1 MQQLPASPHSSGPPS
16 KRRRTQPGLLRILP
30 IGPELR
36 VEELRALL
44 SEQEDMQLLPPIA
57 DPDQALDVLSRTN
70 QVSRIDMV
78 IVEGEFC
85 EEQHSP
91 LLPALSRTL
100 RCLIIAPPMYPS
112 EIKRLEE
119 AGAYGYCP
127 TVASSQQLVKTIRNI
142 ARGEKYFHPTPS
154 TELRPRLLTK
164 RKPVFYQERL
174 EEQAA
179 RIGWPLS
186 EIELLILSH
195 FDGANNDEIARR
207 IQRPV
212 GTVRS
217 ATSRIFFLL
226 QQLSERQ
233 EIPNRLVAFQVLLEL
248 GIIEYRPSMTS
259 G

>member
-1 MQQLPASPHSSGPPS
+1 MSKLQSSDSPRSRGTIRAPSPAKPD
-16 KRRRTQPGLLRILP
+16 LIRILL

-44 SEQEDMQLLPPIA
+44 SEQEDMQFLPPIA
-57 DPDQALDVLSRTN
+57 DRDQALDVPSRTIL
-70 QVSRIDMV
+70 VSRIHLV
-78 IVEGEFC
+78 IIEWEFC
-85 EEQHSP
+85 EERHFY
-91 LLPALSRTL
+91 LLQVLSKHL
-100 RCLIIAPPMYPS
+100 RCLVVGPPLHLS
-112 EIKRLEE
+112 EMKHLEV
-119 AGAYGYCP
+119 AGAYGFCP
-127 TVASSQQLVKTIRNI
+127 TATSSQQLVKTIRQI
-142 ARGEKYFHPTPS
+142 ARGKKYFHPTPS
-154 TELRPRLLTK
+154 SEMQSKLFVK
-164 RKPVFYQERL
+164 RRPVFYKERL

-179 RIGWPLS
+179 SISWPLS

-207 IQRPV
+207 IHRPV

-248 GIIEYRPSMTS
+248 GIIEYQ
-259 G
+259 

>member
-1 MQQLPASPHSSGPPS
+1 M
-16 KRRRTQPGLLRILP
+16 RILP

-44 SEQEDMQLLPPIA
+44 AEQEDMQLLPPIA

-70 QVSRIDMV
+70 RISRIDVV

-85 EEQHSP
+85 EEQHSH
-91 LLPALSRTL
+91 LLQVLSRHL
-100 RCLIIAPPMYPS
+100 RCLVIAPPMYPS
-112 EIKRLEE
+112 ETKRLEE

-127 TVASSQQLVKTIRNI
+127 TAASSQQLVKTIRKI
-142 ARGEKYFHPTPS
+142 ARGEKYFHTTPS
-154 TELRPRLLTK
+154 TELRPHLLAK
-164 RKPVFYQERL
+164 RQPVFFQERL

-179 RIGWPLS
+179 RINWPLS
-186 EIELLILSH
+186 EIERLILSH
-195 FDGANNDEIARR
+195 FDGANNGEIAQR
-207 IQRPV
+207 IHRPV

-248 GIIEYRPSMTS
+248 GILEYR
-259 G
+259 

>member
-1 MQQLPASPHSSGPPS
+1 
-16 KRRRTQPGLLRILP
+16 LRILP

-44 SEQEDMQLLPPIA
+44 AEQEDMQLLPPIA
-57 DPDQALDVLSRTN
+57 DPDQALDALSRTDR
-70 QVSRIDMV
+70 VSRIDVV

-85 EEQHSP
+85 EEPHSH
-91 LLPALSRTL
+91 LLQVLSRHL
-100 RCLIIAPPMYPS
+100 RCLVIAPPMSPS
-112 EIKRLEE
+112 ETKRLEE

-127 TVASSQQLVKTIRNI
+127 TAASSQQLMKTIRKI
-142 ARGEKYFHPTPS
+142 GRGEKYFHPTPS
-154 TELRPRLLTK
+154 AELRPRLLAK
-164 RKPVFYQERL
+164 RQPVFFQERL

-179 RIGWPLS
+179 RINWPLS
-186 EIELLILSH
+186 EIERLILSH
-195 FDGANNDEIARR
+195 FDGANNGEIAQR
-207 IQRPV
+207 IHRPV

-248 GIIEYRPSMTS
+248 GILEYR
-259 G
+259 

>member
-1 MQQLPASPHSSGPPS
+1 MSMQQPSVSPHSGESTS
-16 KRRRTQPGLLRILP
+16 KPTPAHPGRLRILL

-57 DPDQALDVLSRTN
+57 DLDQALDVLSRAN
-70 QVSRIDMV
+70 QVSRIDVV
-78 IVEGEFC
+78 IMEGEFC
-85 EEQHSP
+85 KEPHYH
-91 LLPALSRTL
+91 LLQVLSRRL
-100 RCLIIAPPMYPS
+100 RCLIIAPPMYLS
-112 EIKRLEE
+112 ETKRLEE

-127 TVASSQQLVKTIRNI
+127 TAASSQQLVKTIRKI
-142 ARGEKYFHPTPS
+142 ARGEKYFHPLPS
-154 TELRPRLLTK
+154 NELRPQLSAK
-164 RKPVFYQERL
+164 RHPVFFQERL

-179 RIGWPLS
+179 SIRWPLS

-207 IQRPV
+207 IRRPV

-217 ATSRIFFLL
+217 TTSRIFFLL

-233 EIPNRLVAFQVLLEL
+233 VIPNRLVAFQVLLEL
-248 GIIEYRPSMTS
+248 GILEYR
-259 G
+259 

>member
-1 MQQLPASPHSSGPPS
+1 MQRPPASPHSSEPTS
-16 KRRRTQPGLLRILP
+16 KRRRTPPGLLRILP

-44 SEQEDMQLLPPIA
+44 SEQEDMQILPPIA

-70 QVSRIDMV
+70 GISRIDVV

-85 EEQHSP
+85 EEQHYR
-91 LLPALSRTL
+91 LLQVLSRHL

-119 AGAYGYCP
+119 AGVYGYCS
-127 TVASSQQLVKTIRNI
+127 TSASSQQLVKTIRKI
-142 ARGEKYFHPTPS
+142 ARGEKYFHPTPT
-154 TELRPRLLTK
+154 TELQPHLPSK

-186 EIELLILSH
+186 EIERLILSN

-207 IQRPV
+207 IHRPV

-217 ATSRIFFLL
+217 TTSRIFFLL
-226 QQLSERQ
+226 QQISERQ
-233 EIPNRLVAFQVLLEL
+233 EVPNRLIAFQILLEL
-248 GIIEYRPSMTS
+248 GIIEYR
-259 G
+259 

>member
-1 MQQLPASPHSSGPPS
+1 MQRPPASPHSSGSPS
-16 KRRRTQPGLLRILP
+16 KRRRAQTGLLRILP

-44 SEQEDMQLLPPIA
+44 SEQEDMQLLSPIA

-70 QVSRIDMV
+70 RASRIDVV

-85 EEQHSP
+85 EEQHYH
-91 LLPALSRTL
+91 LLQVLSGRL
-100 RCLIIAPPMYPS
+100 RCLVIAPAMYPG
-112 EIKRLEE
+112 ETKRLEE

-127 TVASSQQLVKTIRNI
+127 TAASSQQLVKTIRKI
-142 ARGEKYFHPTPS
+142 ARGEKYFHRIPS
-154 TELRPRLLTK
+154 TELRPRLSAK
-164 RKPVFYQERL
+164 RQPVFFQERL

-179 RIGWPLS
+179 RISWPLS

-207 IQRPV
+207 IHRPV

-217 ATSRIFFLL
+217 TTSRIFFLL

-248 GIIEYRPSMTS
+248 GIIEYR
-259 G
+259 

>member
-1 MQQLPASPHSSGPPS
+1 MQ
-16 KRRRTQPGLLRILP
+16 I
-30 IGPELR
+30 
-36 VEELRALL
+36 
-44 SEQEDMQLLPPIA
+44 LPPIA

-70 QVSRIDMV
+70 GISRIDVV

-85 EEQHSP
+85 EEQHYR
-91 LLPALSRTL
+91 LLQVLSRHL

-119 AGAYGYCP
+119 AGVYGYCS
-127 TVASSQQLVKTIRNI
+127 TSASSQQLVKTIRKI
-142 ARGEKYFHPTPS
+142 ARGEKYFHPTPT
-154 TELRPRLLTK
+154 TELQPHLPSK

-186 EIELLILSH
+186 EIERLILSN

-207 IQRPV
+207 IHRPV

-217 ATSRIFFLL
+217 TTSRIFFLL
-226 QQLSERQ
+226 QQISERQ
-233 EIPNRLVAFQVLLEL
+233 EVPNRLIAFQILLEL
-248 GIIEYRPSMTS
+248 GIIEYR
-259 G
+259 

>member
-1 MQQLPASPHSSGPPS
+1 MQLPPASPHSKGHTSKPPPA
-16 KRRRTQPGLLRILP
+16 QPGLLHILA

-70 QVSRIDMV
+70 RVSHIDVV

-85 EEQHSP
+85 EEPPYH
-91 LLPALSRTL
+91 LLQVLSRRL
-100 RCLIIAPPMYPS
+100 RCLVIAPPMYPS
-112 EIKRLEE
+112 ETKRLEE

-127 TVASSQQLVKTIRNI
+127 TVVSSQQLVKAIRKI
-142 ARGEKYFHPTPS
+142 ARGEKYFYPIPS
-154 TELRPRLLTK
+154 NELRPQLFAK
-164 RKPVFYQERL
+164 RQPVFFQERL

-179 RIGWPLS
+179 MISWPLS

-207 IQRPV
+207 IHRPV

-217 ATSRIFFLL
+217 ATSRVFFLL

-248 GIIEYRPSMTS
+248 GVIEYR
-259 G
+259 

>member
-1 MQQLPASPHSSGPPS
+1 MQPPPASPHSRGPTS
-16 KRRRTQPGLLRILP
+16 KLPPTQPGLLRILA

-57 DPDQALDVLSRTN
+57 DPIQALDVLSRTN
-70 QVSRIDMV
+70 RVSRIDVV
-78 IVEGEFC
+78 IVEWEFC
-85 EEQHSP
+85 EEQPYH
-91 LLPALSRTL
+91 LLQVLSRHL
-100 RCLIIAPPMYPS
+100 RCLVIAPPMYPG
-112 EIKRLEE
+112 ETRRLEE

-127 TVASSQQLVKTIRNI
+127 TTASSQQLAKAIRKI
-142 ARGEKYFHPTPS
+142 ARGEKYFLPTPS
-154 TELRPRLLTK
+154 TELRPQLFAK
-164 RKPVFYQERL
+164 RQPVFFRERL

-179 RIGWPLS
+179 SIRWPLS

-195 FDGANNDEIARR
+195 FDGANNDDIARR
-207 IQRPV
+207 IHRPA

-217 ATSRIFFLL
+217 TTSRIFFLL

-248 GIIEYRPSMTS
+248 GIIEYR
-259 G
+259 

>member
-1 MQQLPASPHSSGPPS
+1 MSKLQSPDSPRSRGTIRRPPTTKPELMS
-16 KRRRTQPGLLRILP
+16 ILL

-44 SEQEDMQLLPPIA
+44 SEQEDIEFLPSIT
-57 DPDQALDVLSRTN
+57 DRDQALDVSSRKN
-70 QVSRIDMV
+70 LVSHIHVV
-78 IVEGEFC
+78 IIEWEFC
-85 EEQHSP
+85 EEQHYH
-91 LLPALSRTL
+91 LLEVLSKRL
-100 RCLIIAPPMYPS
+100 RCLVIGPPLHLS
-112 EIKRLEE
+112 EMKHLEA

-127 TVASSQQLVKTIRNI
+127 TVAYSQQLVKTIRQI
-142 ARGEKYFHPTPS
+142 ARGKKYFHPSPS
-154 TELRPRLLTK
+154 SELRSNLSVTR
-164 RKPVFYQERL
+164 RPVFYKERL

-179 RIGWPLS
+179 SIRWPLS
-186 EIELLILSH
+186 EIELLILSQ

-207 IQRPV
+207 IHRPV

-248 GIIEYRPSMTS
+248 GIIEYR
-259 G
+259 

>member
-1 MQQLPASPHSSGPPS
+1 MQRPPASPHSSRPTS
-16 KRRRTQPGLLRILP
+16 KRRRAQPGLLRILL

-70 QVSRIDMV
+70 QVSRIDVV

-85 EEQHSP
+85 EEQHYH
-91 LLPALSRTL
+91 LLQALSSRL
-100 RCLIIAPPMYPS
+100 RCLVIAPPMYPG
-112 EIKRLEE
+112 ETKRLEE
-119 AGAYGYCP
+119 AGASGYCP
-127 TVASSQQLVKTIRNI
+127 TSASPQQLVKTIRKI
-142 ARGEKYFHPTPS
+142 AQGEKYFYPTS
-154 TELRPRLLTK
+154 SADMRPPLSTK
-164 RKPVFYQERL
+164 RQPVFFQERL

-179 RIGWPLS
+179 RISWPLS
-186 EIELLILSH
+186 EIEVLILSH

-207 IQRPV
+207 IHRPV

-233 EIPNRLVAFQVLLEL
+233 EIPNRLVAFEVLLEL
-248 GIIEYRPSMTS
+248 GIIEYR
-259 G
+259 

>member
-1 MQQLPASPHSSGPPS
+1 MQRPPAPPHAKEPTT
-16 KRRRTQPGLLRILP
+16 KRHRTQPGLLRILP

-57 DPDQALDVLSRTN
+57 DPEQALDVLSRTN
-70 QVSRIDMV
+70 RLSRIDVV

-85 EEQHSP
+85 EEQHSH
-91 LLPALSRTL
+91 LLQGLSRHL
-100 RCLIIAPPMYPS
+100 RCLVIAPAMYS
-112 EIKRLEE
+112 REAKRLEE

-127 TVASSQQLVKTIRNI
+127 TAASSQQLVKTIRKI
-142 ARGEKYFHPTPS
+142 ARGEKYFHPTPL
-154 TELRPRLLTK
+154 TELVPHPLAK
-164 RKPVFYQERL
+164 RQPVFFQERL

-179 RIGWPLS
+179 KISWPLS

-195 FDGANNDEIARR
+195 FDGANNNDIAQK
-207 IQRPV
+207 IHRPV

-217 ATSRIFFLL
+217 TTSRIFFLL

-248 GIIEYRPSMTS
+248 GILEYR
-259 G
+259 

>member
-1 MQQLPASPHSSGPPS
+1 MQQPPASPHSSGPTS
-16 KRRRTQPGLLRILP
+16 KRHLTQLGLLRILL

-44 SEQEDMQLLPPIA
+44 SEQEDMQFLPSIT

-70 QVSRIDMV
+70 RVSRIDVV
-78 IVEGEFC
+78 IVEWEFC
-85 EEQHSP
+85 EEQHNP
-91 LLPALSRTL
+91 LLQVLSRRL
-100 RCLIIAPPMYPS
+100 CCLIIGPPMYPT
-112 EIKRLEE
+112 ETKRLEE

-127 TVASSQQLVKTIRNI
+127 TAASSQQLVKSIRKI

-154 TELRPRLLTK
+154 TELRPKLFAK
-164 RKPVFYQERL
+164 RQPVFFQERL

-179 RIGWPLS
+179 SINWPLS
-186 EIELLILSH
+186 EIELLILAH
-195 FDGANNDEIARR
+195 FDGANNDDIARR
-207 IQRPV
+207 IRRPV

-217 ATSRIFFLL
+217 TTSRIFFLL

-248 GIIEYRPSMTS
+248 GILEYR
-259 G
+259 

>member
-1 MQQLPASPHSSGPPS
+1 MQRPPASSHSSEPPS
-16 KRRRTQPGLLRILP
+16 KRRRTPPGLLRILP

-57 DPDQALDVLSRTN
+57 EPDQALDVLSRTN
-70 QVSRIDMV
+70 GISRIDMV

-85 EEQHSP
+85 EKQHYR
-91 LLPALSRTL
+91 LLQVLSRHL
-100 RCLIIAPPMYPS
+100 RCLIIAAPMYPS

-127 TVASSQQLVKTIRNI
+127 TSASSQQLVKTIRKI
-142 ARGEKYFHPTPS
+142 ARGEKYFHPTPLS
-154 TELRPRLLTK
+154 ELRPHLPSK

-186 EIELLILSH
+186 EIELLILSN

-207 IQRPV
+207 IHRPV

-217 ATSRIFFLL
+217 TTSRIFFLL
-226 QQLSERQ
+226 QQISERQ
-233 EIPNRLVAFQVLLEL
+233 EIPNRLIAFQILLEL
-248 GIIEYRPSMTS
+248 GIIEYR
-259 G
+259 

>member
-1 MQQLPASPHSSGPPS
+1 MQQLPASPRSSGPTS
-16 KRRRTQPGLLRILP
+16 KRHHTQPGLLRILP

-57 DPDQALDVLSRTN
+57 DLDQALDVLSRTN
-70 QVSRIDMV
+70 RVSHIDVV

-85 EEQHSP
+85 EEQHSH
-91 LLPALSRTL
+91 LLQVLSRHV
-100 RCLIIAPPMYPS
+100 RCLVIAPPMYPS
-112 EIKRLEE
+112 EMKRLEE
-119 AGAYGYCP
+119 AGAYGYCS
-127 TVASSQQLVKTIRNI
+127 TGASSQQLVKTIRKI

-154 TELRPRLLTK
+154 TELRPHPSSK
-164 RKPVFYQERL
+164 RKPVFFRERL

-179 RIGWPLS
+179 SIGWPLN

-195 FDGANNDEIARR
+195 FDGANNNEIAQR
-207 IQRPV
+207 IHRPV

-248 GIIEYRPSMTS
+248 GIIEYR
-259 G
+259 

>member
-1 MQQLPASPHSSGPPS
+1 MLRSHDSPHSRGSISRPPP
-16 KRRRTQPGLLRILP
+16 TQPRLLRILL

-44 SEQEDMQLLPPIA
+44 SEQVDMQLLPPIT
-57 DPDQALDVLSRTN
+57 DLDQALDVLSRTN
-70 QVSRIDMV
+70 QVSRIDVV
-78 IVEGEFC
+78 IVEWEFC
-85 EEQHSP
+85 EEPHYH
-91 LLPALSRTL
+91 LLQVLSRHL

-112 EIKRLEE
+112 ETKRLEE

-127 TVASSQQLVKTIRNI
+127 TAASSQQLLKTIRKI
-142 ARGEKYFHPTPS
+142 ARGEKYFRPTPS
-154 TELRPRLLTK
+154 TELRPQLLAK
-164 RKPVFYQERL
+164 RHPVFFQERL

-179 RIGWPLS
+179 SIRWPLS
-186 EIELLILSH
+186 EIELLILAH

-207 IQRPV
+207 IHRPV

-217 ATSRIFFLL
+217 TTSRIFFLL

-248 GIIEYRPSMTS
+248 GILEYR
-259 G
+259 

>member
-1 MQQLPASPHSSGPPS
+1 MQRPSASPHSGGPTS
-16 KRRRTQPGLLRILP
+16 KRHRTQTGLLRILP

-44 SEQEDMQLLPPIA
+44 AEQEDMQLLPPIA

-70 QVSRIDMV
+70 RVSRIDVV

-85 EEQHSP
+85 EEQHYHI
-91 LLPALSRTL
+91 LWALSSRL
-100 RCLIIAPPMYPS
+100 RCLVIAPPMYPS
-112 EIKRLEE
+112 ETKRLEE

-127 TVASSQQLVKTIRNI
+127 TAASLQQLIKTIRKI
-142 ARGEKYFHPTPS
+142 AQGEKYFYATPS
-154 TELRPRLLTK
+154 TELRPPLSAK
-164 RKPVFYQERL
+164 RQPMFFQERL

-179 RIGWPLS
+179 RISWPLS
-186 EIELLILSH
+186 EIEVLILSH
-195 FDGANNDEIARR
+195 FDGANNHEIARR
-207 IQRPV
+207 IHRPV

-217 ATSRIFFLL
+217 ATSRIYFLL

-248 GIIEYRPSMTS
+248 GIIEYR
-259 G
+259 

>member
-1 MQQLPASPHSSGPPS
+1 MQRPPASPHSSRPTS
-16 KRRRTQPGLLRILP
+16 KRPHTQPGLLRILP

-57 DPDQALDVLSRTN
+57 DLDQALDVLSRTN
-70 QVSRIDMV
+70 RVSHVDVV

-85 EEQHSP
+85 EEQQCH
-91 LLPALSRTL
+91 LLQVLSSRL
-100 RCLIIAPPMYPS
+100 RCLVIAPPLYPG
-112 EIKRLEE
+112 EMKRLEE

-127 TVASSQQLVKTIRNI
+127 TAASSQQLVKIIRKI

-154 TELRPRLLTK
+154 TELRPPLSAK
-164 RKPVFYQERL
+164 RQPVFFQERL
-174 EEQAA
+174 QEQAA
-179 RIGWPLS
+179 SISWPLS
-186 EIELLILSH
+186 EIEVLILSH

-207 IQRPV
+207 IHRPV

-217 ATSRIFFLL
+217 ATSRVFFLL

-248 GIIEYRPSMTS
+248 GIIEYR
-259 G
+259 